1 MMKKKYSKPE
11 LIYESFTLAGATIA
25 SCTVKQNAAQIG
37 ECTVPYDPEAP
48 NAGWYLFNME
58 FGACNVQPPA
68 DQLCVY
74 DISGEQYNLFT
85 S

>member
-1 MMKKKYSKPE
+1 MMKKNYSKPE

-37 ECTVPYDPEAP
+37 ECTVPFDPDADT
-48 NAGWYLFNME
+48 GWYLFNTE

-68 DQLCVY
+68 DQLCPY

>member
-1 MMKKKYSKPE
+1 MKKKYSKPE

-25 SCTVKQNAAQIG
+25 SCTVKHNAAQIG
-37 ECTVPYDPEAP
+37 ECTVPFDPEAP
-48 NAGWYLFNME
+48 NTGLYLFNWE